1 MRFRWTVIFS
11 DIFIHAVTSHISLS
25 GPRIIHWTSYW
36 VHSGFISPY
45 FKTFITKSRI
55 IVGRPFPDCSHSF
68 SDSAHFSLRPQQHLH
83 FTSSSRCKS
92 LLWYESYYYG
102 RRVTTRQNISCGLR
116 FRLTKTQGIINVS
129 PVAETLDWRRRLPGN
144 HSQCNIYLTHGIMG
158 TGIPAEGLLRY
169 RKWVPQ
175 QLGDVIVVANSPPIG
190 LMRCK
195 LTNHH
200 LGIVLDVR
208 AWS

>member
-83 FTSSSRCKS
+83 FTSSSGYKS
-92 LLWYESYYYG
+92 LLWYKSYYYG
-102 RRVTTRQNISCGLR
+102 RRVTPTRQNISCGLR
-116 FRLTKTQGIINVS
+116 
-129 PVAETLDWRRRLPGN
+129 LDSQRHRELLMSLQWRRLW
-144 HSQCNIYLTHGIMG
+144 
-158 TGIPAEGLLRY
+158 TGAGGSAFQEIIHNA
-169 RKWVPQ
+169 
-175 QLGDVIVVANSPPIG
+175 ISI
-190 LMRCK
+190 
-195 LTNHH
+195 
-200 LGIVLDVR
+200 
-208 AWS
+208 

>member
-36 VHSGFISPY
+36 VHYGFISPY

-55 IVGRPFPDCSHSF
+55 IVGRPFPDCAHSF

-83 FTSSSRCKS
+83 FTSSSGHKS
-92 LLWYESYYYG
+92 LLWYKSYYYG
-102 RRVTTRQNISCGLR
+102 RRVTTTRQNISCGLR

-129 PVAETLDWRRRLPGN
+129 PVAETLDWRRRQCLPGN
-144 HSQCNIYLTHGIMG
+144 HSQCNMYLTPFPLLFAGKLFLYINKHNFMKRG
-158 TGIPAEGLLRY
+158 T
-169 RKWVPQ
+169 
-175 QLGDVIVVANSPPIG
+175 LGRVWWYVFAVS
-190 LMRCK
+190 RSFCW
-195 LTNHH
+195 TF
-200 LGIVLDVR
+200 
-208 AWS
+208 